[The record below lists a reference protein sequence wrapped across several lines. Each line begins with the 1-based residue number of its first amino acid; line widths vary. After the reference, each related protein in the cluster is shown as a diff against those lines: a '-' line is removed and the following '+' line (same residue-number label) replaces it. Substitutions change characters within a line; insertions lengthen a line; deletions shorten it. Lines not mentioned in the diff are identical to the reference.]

1 MQVSSGM
8 LHSVI
13 LLLFDD
19 LNVRELNKVHNVDDT
34 CIVHV
39 NSWTIV
45 LQMKIV
51 VNYFP
56 NSRNV

>member
-13 LLLFDD
+13 SLLFDD
-19 LNVRELNKVHNVDDT
+19 FNVRELNKVHSVDDT
-34 CIVHV
+34 RIVHV
-39 NSWTIV
+39 NSRTLV